1 MDHVL
6 VSFHSQASPTL
17 STFLFSNT
25 KNRRFRRKVTKA
37 PALAK
42 ASMLLIQSSL
52 HSVFRIF
59 LNEDVQNTDLKIVLL
74 PKKQK
79 KIPQE

>member
-37 PALAK
+37 PALEK
-42 ASMLLIQSSL
+42 ASMVVRKREYGQLLGG
-52 HSVFRIF
+52 V
-59 LNEDVQNTDLKIVLL
+59 N
-74 PKKQK
+74 
-79 KIPQE
+79 

>member
-25 KNRRFRRKVTKA
+25 KNRRFRQKVTKA

-42 ASMLLIQSSL
+42 ASMPVSWHRLLLCLEVAKAKSLLI
-52 HSVFRIF
+52 
-59 LNEDVQNTDLKIVLL
+59 DVVETYMKVI
-74 PKKQK
+74 
-79 KIPQE
+79 

>member
-1 MDHVL
+1 MDHVV

-42 ASMLLIQSSL
+42 ASMKATRDIRDATTILGPWGSI
-52 HSVFRIF
+52 R
-59 LNEDVQNTDLKIVLL
+59 KY
-74 PKKQK
+74 
-79 KIPQE
+79 

>member
-6 VSFHSQASPTL
+6 ASFHSQAHPTL
-17 STFLFSNT
+17 CTFLFSNT

-42 ASMLLIQSSL
+42 ASMPTGVMAPHMEVTPNMRETPHYIDSTQ
-52 HSVFRIF
+52 
-59 LNEDVQNTDLKIVLL
+59 LL
-74 PKKQK
+74 PKR
-79 KIPQE
+79 E

>member
-1 MDHVL
+1 MDHVV

-37 PALAK
+37 PALVK
-42 ASMLLIQSSL
+42 ASTLIFFYKK
-52 HSVFRIF
+52 VFYKKVR
-59 LNEDVQNTDLKIVLL
+59 LKF
-74 PKKQK
+74 PDFM
-79 KIPQE
+79 

>member
-6 VSFHSQASPTL
+6 VSFHSQAYPTL

-37 PALAK
+37 PTLVR
-42 ASMLLIQSSL
+42 ASMVGARFEALFMGVLRAVS
-52 HSVFRIF
+52 
-59 LNEDVQNTDLKIVLL
+59 DLGCTFWY
-74 PKKQK
+74 PTT
-79 KIPQE
+79 